1 MGNPT
6 VTPIQEALHAGGYV
20 IWEPENGMVCRDSII
35 LKSGNGVL
43 TAGLVLAALEIGAG
57 AVAAALGTNT
67 GNGTFGAITVATS
80 AKIGDYTVEFDDATH
95 YVVTSPAGK
104 EVGHGTTGSAY
115 SAGGLGFTIT
125 AGGTA
130 FVPGDSFTV
139 TVSLGSGAVKY
150 VPYDPTATD
159 GSQNAAAVLFSGRRD
174 TTSADQK
181 AVAHVRGPCR
191 LNIGEL
197 VWGANVTTGAH
208 KSAAYAA
215 LAALGIQVS

>member
-20 IWEPENGMVCRDSII
+20 IWEPENGMVCRDSIT
-35 LKSGNGVL
+35 LLTGNGVQ
-43 TAGLVLAALEIGAG
+43 TAGLVLGKLDSGFG
-57 AVAAALGTNT
+57 GVAAALGTNT
-67 GNGTFGAITVATS
+67 GNGTFGAITVGTA
-80 AKIGDYTVEFDDATH
+80 AQAGAYAVEFDDATH
-95 YVVTSPAGK
+95 YVVTDPKGA
-104 EVGHGTTGSAY
+104 EIGHGTTGAAF

-130 FVPGDSFTV
+130 FVAGDSFTV
-139 TVSLGSGAVKY
+139 TVSIGAGAVKY
-150 VPYDPTATD
+150 VPYDPTASD
-159 GSQNAAAVLFSGRRD
+159 GRQTAAGVLFSGRKD

-197 VWGANVTTGAH
+197 IWSANVTTAAQ
-208 KSAAYAA
+208 KAAAYTA
-215 LAALGIQVS
+215 LQALGIQVS